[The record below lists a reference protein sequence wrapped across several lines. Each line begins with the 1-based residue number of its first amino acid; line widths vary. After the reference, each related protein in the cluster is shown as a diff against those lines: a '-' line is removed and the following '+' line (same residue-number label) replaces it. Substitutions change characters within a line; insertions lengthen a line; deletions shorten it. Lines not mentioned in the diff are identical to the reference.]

1 MQTSESYV
9 PHILSLAAAAQSDGS
24 GALGFWDKET
34 IVFPRDLMKPL
45 TYVKYVNTLEEKARG
60 RK

>member
-1 MQTSESYV
+1 MS
-9 PHILSLAAAAQSDGS
+9 HISCPWQLQYRQM
-24 GALGFWDKET
+24 ALGFWDKET
-34 IVFPRDLMKPL
+34 IVFSRDLMQPL